1 VPSAFRQ
8 TARTRCIRVT
18 GAQLLSA
25 RGLIY
30 HPPAK
35 DSPLWPPLELDTG
48 AARFVLLSGRSG
60 SGKSTLLRI
69 LCSLLPGFRGG
80 NLEGRIDVL
89 GRPVPRHPDGR
100 VGMLFQNTDAML
112 HSPRVA
118 DELTARARAAQARD
132 TGDLRHGWLAEL
144 VDELE
149 LGPLLDR
156 KIVELSGGQQ
166 QRVAF
171 AAVLAGRPNVILL
184 DEPTSNLDPDAAAT
198 LVRLASGCADRFGTR
213 FVAAEHRADHVLG
226 LVDGAIQLTAGGG
239 TSWSGTR
246 GGAPPEVLPE
256 PLDLDALRAMA
267 SASRCEVGGEPVL
280 RCRRLSCRRSGRLV
294 LCGIDLKLRRGEVVG
309 LTGPNGA
316 GKSSLL
322 LVLAGG
328 LKPTSDSEIL
338 WSGQS
343 RRRKGNSVGLL
354 MQNPLHQ
361 LFCDTVR
368 HEVALAA
375 ENAGHSNVEQQV
387 EELLRVADL
396 SPLADR
402 VTLSLSYGEQQR
414 TALAGAISAGPPVV
428 LLDEPTHGM
437 DAPRLERLVR
447 FVLEARRD
455 GTAFVIAS
463 HDHGLL
469 EAFCDRVLKLH
480 DGRLD

>member
-1 VPSAFRQ
+1 MLNAH
-8 TARTRCIRVT
+8 
-18 GAQLLSA
+18 
-25 RGLIY
+25 GLTY
-30 HPPAK
+30 YPPAK
-35 DSPLWPPLELDTG
+35 SSPLWPPLELDTG
-48 AARFVLLSGRSG
+48 DARFVLLSGRSG
-60 SGKSTLLRI
+60 SGKSTFLRI

-80 NLEGRIDVL
+80 RLEGRIDIL
-89 GRPVPRHPDGR
+89 GRLVPHHPDGR
-100 VGMLFQNTDAML
+100 VGLLFQNTDAML

-118 DELTARARAAQARD
+118 DELTARAHAARARD
-132 TGDLRHGWLAEL
+132 TGRLRHGWLTEL
-144 VDELE
+144 IGQLE

-156 KIVELSGGQQ
+156 KIVELSGGQK

-171 AAVLAGRPNVILL
+171 AAVLAGRPDVVLL
-184 DEPTSNLDPDAAAT
+184 DEPTSNLDPQAAAA
-198 LVRLASGCADRFGTR
+198 VVGLASGCADRFNTR
-213 FVAAEHRADHVLG
+213 FVAAEHRAEHVVR
-226 LVDGAIQLTAGGG
+226 LVDGAIQLTADGGS
-239 TSWSGTR
+239 SWSGTC
-246 GGAPPEVLPE
+246 GAAPPDVLPE
-256 PLDLDALRAMA
+256 PLDLGSLRATA
-267 SASRCEVGGEPVL
+267 HASRCEGGGEPVL

-294 LCGIDLKLRRGEVVG
+294 LRGIDLELRGGEVVG

-328 LKPTSDSEIL
+328 LKPTSESEIL
-338 WSGQS
+338 WSGQP

-375 ENAGHSNVEQQV
+375 ENAGHSNLEQRV

-414 TALAGAISAGPPVV
+414 TALAGTISAGPSVV

-437 DAPRLERLVR
+437 DTPRLERLIR

-455 GTAFVIAS
+455 GTAFVVAS
-463 HDHGLL
+463 HDQELL
-469 EAFCDRVLKLH
+469 EAFCDRVLVLH
-480 DGRLD
+480 DGKLD

>member
-1 VPSAFRQ
+1 
-8 TARTRCIRVT
+8 
-18 GAQLLSA
+18 LLSA
-25 RGLIY
+25 HGLTY

-35 DSPLWPPLELDTG
+35 SSPLWPPLELDTG
-48 AARFVLLSGRSG
+48 DARFVLLSGRSG
-60 SGKSTLLRI
+60 SGKSTFLRI

-80 NLEGRIDVL
+80 RLEGRVNIL
-89 GRPVPRHPDGR
+89 GRPIPRQPDGR
-100 VGMLFQNTDAML
+100 VGLLFQNTDAML

-144 VDELE
+144 VDQLE

-171 AAVLAGRPNVILL
+171 AAVLAGRPDVVLL
-184 DEPTSNLDPDAAAT
+184 DEPTSNLDPQAAAAV
-198 LVRLASGCADRFGTR
+198 VRLASGCANRFGTR
-213 FVAAEHRADHVLG
+213 FVAAEHRAEHVLE
-226 LVDGAIQLTAGGG
+226 LVDGAIQLSADGGS
-239 TSWSGTR
+239 SWSGTC
-246 GGAPPEVLPE
+246 GAAPPEVLPE
-256 PLDLDALRAMA
+256 PLDLGSLRSMA
-267 SASRCEVGGEPVL
+267 GTSHREAAGEPVL
-280 RCRRLSCRRSGRLV
+280 HCRRLSCRRSGRLV
-294 LCGIDLKLRRGEVVG
+294 LCGIDLELRGGELVG

-328 LKPTSDSEIL
+328 LKPTSESEIL
-338 WSGQS
+338 LSGQP

-375 ENAGHSNVEQQV
+375 ENAGHANVDKQV

-414 TALAGAISAGPPVV
+414 TALAGAISAGPSVV

-437 DAPRLERLVR
+437 DAPRLERLIR

-455 GTAFVIAS
+455 GTAFVVAS
-463 HDHGLL
+463 HDDKLL
-469 EAFCDRVLKLH
+469 GAFCDRVLVLH
-480 DGRLD
+480 DGKLD